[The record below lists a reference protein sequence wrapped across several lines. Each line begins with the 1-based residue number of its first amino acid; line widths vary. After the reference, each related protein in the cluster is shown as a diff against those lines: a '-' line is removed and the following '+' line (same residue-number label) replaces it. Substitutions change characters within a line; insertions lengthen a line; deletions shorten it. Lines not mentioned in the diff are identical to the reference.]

1 MITVTEKAA
10 ARIQKILETNQVTGG
25 LRIGLVG
32 GGCSG
37 LSYKFKLEPA
47 PRPDDQIFEVAE
59 GVRVFVDPKSY
70 AYLDGMT
77 LDYHETVL
85 QSDFVFHNP
94 NAKSTCGCGKSFS
107 S

>member
-10 ARIQKILETNQVTGG
+10 ARIQRILETNQVKGG

-37 LSYKFKLEPA
+37 LSYKFKLEST
-47 PRPDDQIFEVAE
+47 PRPDDHIFEVAE
-59 GVRVFVDPKSY
+59 GVRVFVDPKSF
-70 AYLDGMT
+70 AHLDGMT
-77 LDYHETVL
+77 LDFQETVL

-94 NAKSTCGCGKSFS
+94 NAKSTCGCGKSFAS
-107 S
+107 

>member
-1 MITVTEKAA
+1 MITVTERAA
-10 ARIQKILETNQVTGG
+10 ARIQKILETNQVKGG

-47 PRPDDQIFEVAE
+47 PRPDDQVFEVRKD
-59 GVRVFVDPKSY
+59 VRIFVDPKSY
-70 AYLDGMT
+70 AHLDGLT
-77 LDYHETVL
+77 LDYHETLL
-85 QSDFVFHNP
+85 QSDFEFHNP
-94 NAKSTCGCGKSFS
+94 HAKSTCGCGKSFS

>member
-1 MITVTEKAA
+1 MITVTDKAIA
-10 ARIQKILETNQVTGG
+10 KIRKILETNNNLAGG
-25 LRIGLVG
+25 LRIGLAG

-37 LSYKFKLEPA
+37 LSYKFKLETD
-47 PRPDDQIFEVAE
+47 PRPDDSVLELG

-77 LDYHETVL
+77 LDYAETLL

-94 NAKSTCGCGKSFS
+94 NAKSTCGCGRSFAI
-107 S
+107 